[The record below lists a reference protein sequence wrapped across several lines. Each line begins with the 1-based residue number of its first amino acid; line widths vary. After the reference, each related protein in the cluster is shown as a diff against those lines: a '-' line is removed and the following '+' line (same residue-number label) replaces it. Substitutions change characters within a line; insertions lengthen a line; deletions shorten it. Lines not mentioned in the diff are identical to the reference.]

1 MSIEGSTGLLE
12 DRPSRSYRTDQGWL
26 VRHPSRLLLVL
37 LVVSCSLAVGA
48 ATALRPMAGIGLL
61 VAIWLGL
68 VVLRRPAIGGYVLVG
83 LVPITSGIRSGFPIP
98 VFRLSQLLVGVIG
111 VAILVTASNRQAVR
125 WKLFDSVMLVFCLF
139 ALVVGLYDDLRL
151 GAALKTGLGPLFG
164 PFQYLILYRAVA
176 VSLPARAQRLFA
188 LKLVILASIPVSLL
202 ALLQQFHISGVN
214 SFIAT
219 LTGSTIFQSYDYH
232 YFARATGPFNHWTP
246 LAGYLLVVMLLG
258 ISLMLHE
265 IEGILSRRAL
275 LGILILDAA
284 GLLLSAELSAMI
296 AIIGGSLILGVWAGK
311 LRTLLRWAVPVVI
324 ILSVAFGSYF
334 AQRLNTEYGASSGT
348 HSSALVPQSVEYRL
362 QVWSQQYIPA
372 IHQRELLG
380 YGTTL
385 PASITW
391 PDTESEYITELMW
404 GGIPLLLAFLG
415 LMGAF
420 FVRLAPSTRRE
431 GDEPERWAIA
441 RMLAVLLG
449 LLLVIDT
456 IFPYFTSSGL
466 PQELFA
472 IFGILVAMDRRTVT
486 SSVDRAHGGKHTG
499 AAGELDVTTGARVT
513 S

>member
-1 MSIEGSTGLLE
+1 LSIDGSTGLLE
-12 DRPSRSYRTDQGWL
+12 RESRPFPPSFRNDQGWL
-26 VRHPSRLLLVL
+26 DRHPSRLLLVV
-37 LVVSCSLAVGA
+37 LVVFCSLAVGA
-48 ATALRPMAGIGLL
+48 ATALRPLAGLGLL
-61 VAIWLGL
+61 IAIWLGL
-68 VVLRRPAIGGYVLVG
+68 AVLRRPAIGGYVLVG
-83 LVPITSGIRSGFPIP
+83 IVPITSGLRSGFPVP

-111 VAILVTASNRQAVR
+111 IAILVTASKRQAVR
-125 WKLFDSVMLVFCLF
+125 WRLFDTVMLVFCAF
-139 ALVVGLYDDLRL
+139 ALIVGVYDDLKL
-151 GAALKTGLGPLFG
+151 GAALKTGLGPLVG

-176 VSLPARAQRLFA
+176 VSLPERAQRQLA

-214 SFIAT
+214 NFIGT
-219 LTGSTIFQSYDYH
+219 LTGSTIFQSYSYH

-265 IEGILSRRAL
+265 VEGILSRRVL

-311 LRTLLRWAVPVVI
+311 LRTLLRWAVPIVI
-324 ILSVAFGSYF
+324 VLSVAFGSYF

-404 GGIPLLLAFLG
+404 GGIPLLMMYLG
-415 LMGAF
+415 LMAAF
-420 FVRLAPSTRRE
+420 IARVVRSTRQE

-449 LLLVIDT
+449 LLLVINS

-472 IFGILVAMDRRTVT
+472 IFGILVAMDRRVVTSASDRAPARPRRAGAGSTVT
-486 SSVDRAHGGKHTG
+486 S
-499 AAGELDVTTGARVT
+499 
-513 S
+513 